1 MARWVVT
8 LAKISA
14 GNKNESCPK
23 MGLQYYKKMLFK
35 KFKYLIMNMVKYN
48 KKFIFFKYKY

>member
-1 MARWVVT
+1 
-8 LAKISA
+8 
-14 GNKNESCPK
+14 